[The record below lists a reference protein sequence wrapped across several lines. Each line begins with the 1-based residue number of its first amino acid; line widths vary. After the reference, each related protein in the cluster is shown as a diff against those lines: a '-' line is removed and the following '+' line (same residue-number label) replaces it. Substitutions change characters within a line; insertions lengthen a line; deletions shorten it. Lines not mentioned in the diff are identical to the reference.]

1 MRIWSILANISH
13 GIFTRGSSL
22 RSIAYLRSVAVI
34 DGDVYSNVISR
45 PPTKITC
52 LENVSHRYASIFL
65 CASTTRHSCFV
76 LRLDS
81 SPSFLSSSSSFF
93 FFRILELPSWT
104 SIDNVLTVTFL
115 PVSVTISETLYN
127 RNLQNDSRAFFRLS
141 SSFCPHDPSFGSLI
155 VNSSETRV
163 KFREIQITGGCVIA
177 RTDATR
183 KWEDGKG
190 PDKHEASRLFEG
202 YGHTRVVT

>member
-93 FFRILELPSWT
+93 FFVYSNYPPGRASIMYWLWHFCLSLLPFPKLYITETYKTTVVLFFDYPHRFVLMILL
-104 SIDNVLTVTFL
+104 L
-115 PVSVTISETLYN
+115 
-127 RNLQNDSRAFFRLS
+127 
-141 SSFCPHDPSFGSLI
+141 
-155 VNSSETRV
+155 
-163 KFREIQITGGCVIA
+163 A
-177 RTDATR
+177 R
-183 KWEDGKG
+183 
-190 PDKHEASRLFEG
+190 
-202 YGHTRVVT
+202 

>member
-81 SPSFLSSSSSFF
+81 SPPFLFSFF
-93 FFRILELPSWT
+93 FFRILELPSLGRA
-104 SIDNVLTVTFL
+104 SIMYWLWHFCLSLL
-115 PVSVTISETLYN
+115 PFPYTLYN
-127 RNLQNDSRAFFRLS
+127 RFLQNERRTFFRPS
-141 SSFCPHDPSFGSLI
+141 SPFHLHDPSFGSLI

-163 KFREIQITGGCVIA
+163 KFREIQIARGYVIA

-183 KWEDGKG
+183 KWKDGER

-202 YGHTRVVT
+202 YGHIRVVT